1 MSFNGIITKQLYQSF
16 KFLICY
22 KAVRSDIV
30 HDLDIFGSLL
40 CMCDVRV
47 VVAVIVIII
56 WVT

>member
-1 MSFNGIITKQLYQSF
+1 MSFNSIITEQLYQSF

-22 KAVRSDIV
+22 KAVPSDTM
-30 HDLDIFGSLL
+30 HDLDIFSSLL
-40 CMCDVRV
+40 CMCDARV